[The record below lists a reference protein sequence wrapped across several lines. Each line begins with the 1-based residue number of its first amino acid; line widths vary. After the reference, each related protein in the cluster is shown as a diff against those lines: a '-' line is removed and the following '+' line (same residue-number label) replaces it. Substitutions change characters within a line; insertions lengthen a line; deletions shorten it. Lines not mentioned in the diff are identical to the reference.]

1 MSTFN
6 AVVDNQLPKV
16 IGLKASHN
24 FATKTLSVTKAMW
37 TFIDG

>member
-24 FATKTLSVTKAMW
+24 FATNTLSVTKAMW